1 MTDTQREEA
10 TDRIRTAFP
19 DVQAIYVFGSVAL
32 HEDTASSDVDIGVLL
47 PHAAAVRTGSLRFS
61 DLRYELEAILRRTV
75 DLANLRRVSIVLQKE
90 VLATGNRVY
99 TRDRRAAE
107 EYEML
112 VLSLYG
118 KLNEERREIL
128 EEFARTGRAY
138 AV

>member
-1 MTDTQREEA
+1 MTDSRRERA
-10 TDRIRTAFP
+10 IDRIRTSFP
-19 DVQAIYVFGSVAL
+19 SAQAIYIFGSVAL
-32 HEDTASSDVDIGVLL
+32 NEDTESSDMDIGLLL
-47 PHAAAVRTGSLRFS
+47 PHAHAARADSLRYS
-61 DLRYELEAILRRTV
+61 DLRFELEEVVGRPV
-75 DLANLRRVSIVLQKE
+75 DLVNLRRVSIVLQKE
-90 VLATGNRVY
+90 VLATGDRIY